1 VAGEFCFS
9 ILSLRFSSFEI
20 RLSDFCIRLFH
31 FPVSFFAFPFSN
43 FQFLI
48 SNCRQHVSQPP
59 SPQSDS
65 MYHNLLAPNRAASW
79 PKLRSSTWLGLF
91 LWLLLWGGYSTGD
104 WLLRD
109 PRFPSS
115 TMNLIH
121 GVRSLFPLVA
131 GWLGVLVILIR
142 NVSSRGALESPLGL
156 MVIFTVMG
164 TISSA
169 LLSLDPIAG
178 LYWAASFGSVLAV
191 TLALMVSEDPLESLS
206 WVHYLNVVICAV
218 FVLSVMVS
226 LPYLRDL
233 GGEPLGSA
241 PFQLKPGRFIA
252 QPILEMYG
260 TRSTGLARY
269 AAVLGLATL
278 ARLLEGKKGSLRK
291 LVWVALLVVSLY
303 ILYRAQGRTAIAG
316 FVVGAWVILWSQR
329 AGRWI
334 LLPAA
339 VFSAAILYLLGFQSA
354 LWSYFNQG
362 RQFDP
367 TMTGRVATWHEGWE
381 LLRHSPWIGVG
392 FQGDRIFLAGKHMH
406 DGLLE
411 ALVQA
416 GGLGGVLWLGA
427 LLLTWV
433 LVFRLYR
440 RRAPAYPLALP
451 LDVPGILAFLTVG
464 SFAESNFAYFSAA
477 WLIGAPLL
485 AYVQCLA
492 MQRGLLPRLAKSAR
506 QARPRFAQPIPAA
519 RGPGKA

>member
-1 VAGEFCFS
+1 MN
-9 ILSLRFSSFEI
+9 R
-20 RLSDFCIRLFH
+20 
-31 FPVSFFAFPFSN
+31 
-43 FQFLI
+43 
-48 SNCRQHVSQPP
+48 
-59 SPQSDS
+59 
-65 MYHNLLAPNRAASW
+65 NLLTPNRVASW

-109 PRFPSS
+109 PRFPTS

-121 GVRSLFPLVA
+121 GMRSLFPLLA
-131 GWLGVLVILIR
+131 GWLGVLVILTR
-142 NVSSRGALESPLGL
+142 NVSSRAVFESPLGL

-191 TLALMVSEDPLESLS
+191 TLALMVSKDPLESLS

-218 FVLSVMVS
+218 FVFSVMIS

-233 GGEPLGSA
+233 GGDPLGSA
-241 PFQLKPGRFIA
+241 PFQLKPGRFVA

-278 ARLLEGKKGSLRK
+278 ARLLEGKKGNLRK
-291 LVWVALLVVSLY
+291 SVWLALLVVSLY

-354 LWSYFNQG
+354 LWNYLNQG

-381 LLRHSPWIGVG
+381 LLRHSPWVGVG

-433 LVFRLYR
+433 LVLRLYR

-519 RGPGKA
+519 RGPGEA